1 MLGILLNSAIAVVA
15 TAIIPTGDGEASKK
29 RVYGIDPEAPPKAE
43 PGSNQKIQ
51 QDRLMQSM
59 LARAAEMF
67 GSVQGVT
74 ERDRREQEK
83 RKRVRALQSKVR
95 QKEVRKLKVKGRRF
109 LRDLSG
115 RMPH

>member
-15 TAIIPTGDGEASKK
+15 TALIPTGDGESPNK
-29 RVYGIDPEAPPKAE
+29 RVYGIDPEMPPKPA
-43 PGSNQKIQ
+43 PGSDQRI

-59 LARAAEMF
+59 MARAAEMF
-67 GSVQGVT
+67 NSVEGIT
-74 ERDRREQEK
+74 ERDKREQEK
-83 RKRVRALQSKVR
+83 RRRVRALQSKAR
-95 QKEVRKLKVKGRRF
+95 QKEIRKLKVKGRRF

>member
-29 RVYGIDPEAPPKAE
+29 RVYGIDPEMPPKAE
-43 PGSNQKIQ
+43 PGNNQRI

-59 LARAAEMF
+59 MARAAEMF
-67 GSVQGVT
+67 GSVEGIT
-74 ERDRREQEK
+74 ERERREQEK
-83 RKRVRALQSKVR
+83 RKRVRTLQSKAR

-115 RMPH
+115 HMPH